1 MQLYSEGYVTG
12 VTNLIFIFSEFL
24 FHNFF
29 AILSRPVYV
38 FMNPIRMESATKYKA
53 ISLDANEVLVVYQR
67 ERESG
72 GVLRRIQ
79 YGPTVFTP
87 SADEW

>member
-1 MQLYSEGYVTG
+1 MLYLNGIHI
-12 VTNLIFIFSEFL
+12 TNTPNDDFIYYCMVWVSAL
-24 FHNFF
+24 CSP
-29 AILSRPVYV
+29 ISV
-38 FMNPIRMESATKYKA
+38 FMNPLRMDSADIKQA
-53 ISLDANEVLVVYQR
+53 IALDANEVLVVYQR

>member
-1 MQLYSEGYVTG
+1 
-12 VTNLIFIFSEFL
+12 
-24 FHNFF
+24 
-29 AILSRPVYV
+29 
-38 FMNPIRMESATKYKA
+38 MNPLRMDSADIKQA
-53 ISLDANEVLVVYQR
+53 IALDANEVLVVYQR

>member
-1 MQLYSEGYVTG
+1 MFYASVLYRPAS
-12 VTNLIFIFSEFL
+12 LFL
-24 FHNFF
+24 DP
-29 AILSRPVYV
+29 L
-38 FMNPIRMESATKYKA
+38 RMDSCNVQNA